1 MASNTDTHPFSSPG
15 STSGATETALD
26 PKTAKILPLLVAVSF
41 FMQMLDTSILNT
53 ALPSIAADLGT
64 SPLQMQAVVISY
76 LLTVALFIPTSG
88 WLTDHFGTRPV
99 FMSAIA
105 LFTLGSLTC
114 ALSPTLPFL
123 VASRILQGV
132 GGALMVPVG
141 RLAILRAFPRDQLVR
156 ILSFIT
162 IPGLMGPLV
171 GPTLGGVLSHYAS
184 WHWVFLIN
192 IPVGLAGIFFSLRH
206 MPMLPAKT
214 DPGPFDRIGFILF
227 SLFMVC
233 MTLALDGLGELHLGI
248 RIVIALAA
256 LGLVN
261 LALYCVYAL
270 KAKSPLFSPALF
282 AIRNF
287 RVGILGNLFARLGN
301 GAMPFLTP
309 LLLQVGLGYNPV
321 QAGLTMLPITFG
333 SMIAKSFVDKLIKKT
348 GYRRFLFFNTF
359 FLGFVI
365 AGFALIGPSTPYLGI
380 LGIFLISGIIN
391 SMQFTS
397 MNSLTL
403 FDLPDDRAGSGNS
416 LLSVIMQLSMGMGIA
431 FASAV
436 LGFTT
441 TSGET
446 VHRGFQTTYLIMG
459 AVCVVSSFIF
469 LGVQNTHGYASSSP
483 SPNTTEKEKVSA
495 GKQSSPAASEVT
507 NQ

>member
-1 MASNTDTHPFSSPG
+1 
-15 STSGATETALD
+15 
-26 PKTAKILPLLVAVSF
+26 
-41 FMQMLDTSILNT
+41 MLDTSILNT
-53 ALPSIAADLGT
+53 ALPSIARDLGT

-99 FMSAIA
+99 FLFAIA
-105 LFTLGSLTC
+105 LFTLGSLAC
-114 ALSPTLPFL
+114 AFSPTLPFL

-141 RLAILRAFPRDQLVR
+141 RLAILRAFPRKQLVR

-162 IPGLMGPLV
+162 IPGLMGPLL
-171 GPTLGGVLSHYAS
+171 GPTLGGILSHYAS
-184 WHWVFLIN
+184 WHWIFLIN
-192 IPVGLAGIFFSLRH
+192 IPVGLLGIFFSLRH
-206 MPMLPAKT
+206 MPLLPAKS
-214 DPGPFDRIGFILF
+214 DPGPFDRAGFILF
-227 SLFMVC
+227 SLFMVSV
-233 MTLALDGLGELHLGI
+233 TIALDGLGELHL
-248 RIVIALAA
+248 RIQTVAALAI
-256 LGLVN
+256 LGIVS
-261 LALYCVYAL
+261 LALYCLYAV

-282 AIRNF
+282 SIRNF

-301 GAMPFLTP
+301 GSMPFLTP

-348 GYRRFLFFNTF
+348 GYRRFLFFNTL

-365 AGFALIGPSTPYLGI
+365 ASFACIGPSMPYLGI
-380 LGIFLISGIIN
+380 LGIFLVSGIIN

-403 FDLPDDRAGSGNS
+403 FDLPDERAGSGNS

-436 LGFTT
+436 LGFST

-446 VHRGFQTTYLIMG
+446 VLRGFQITYLIMG
-459 AVCVVSSFIF
+459 GVCAVSSFIF
-469 LGVQNTHGYASSSP
+469 LGVQNTHGYAGPPSTPDKSAANDASSGNHVTDAFS
-483 SPNTTEKEKVSA
+483 EKTD
-495 GKQSSPAASEVT
+495 KQ
-507 NQ
+507 